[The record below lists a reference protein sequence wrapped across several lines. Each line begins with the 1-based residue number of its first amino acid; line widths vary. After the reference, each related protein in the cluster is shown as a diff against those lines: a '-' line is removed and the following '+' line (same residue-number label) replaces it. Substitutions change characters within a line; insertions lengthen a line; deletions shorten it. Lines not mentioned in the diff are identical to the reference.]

1 MSPGDVTWILI
12 SSALVL
18 FMVPGLALFYGG
30 MVRSKNVLNMLLMN
44 VYCMGIV
51 PIVWVLLAYSLTA
64 GEGPEAGIIGT
75 LDFIGFK
82 DVNDPETI
90 LFAFFAMTFAIITP
104 ALIAGAVAD
113 RMKFAAWAI
122 FVPVW
127 VLLVYVPVFY
137 WIYGPNG
144 WLDERGS
151 LDFAGG
157 TAIHVNAGIAAL
169 AMVIVLGKRAGWPKE
184 GMAPHNLPLVMIG
197 AGILWFG
204 WFGFNAGSAGAA
216 DAAAIQAFMNTLLAG
231 AAAMIAWL
239 AVEWIKDGHPTT
251 LGAASGIVAGLV
263 AITPAA
269 GYVGGLAALAFGAI
283 AGVLCFFA
291 IGLKYKLGYDDSLD
305 VVGVHLVG
313 GIIGGVLIGF
323 FADPNAIPGS
333 DFAAGLFFGGG
344 GELLFEQVLSIV
356 VVMAFSFVV
365 TFVLAKL
372 LDATIGLRVSDEAER
387 QGLDLT
393 EHAETGYA
401 IGDLGSMGRV

>member
-51 PIVWVLLAYSLTA
+51 PIVWILLAYSLTA
-64 GEGPEAGIIGT
+64 GEGPDAGIIGT
-75 LDFIGFK
+75 LEFIGFK
-82 DVNDPETI
+82 DVTDPEAI
-90 LFAFFAMTFAIITP
+90 LFAFFAMTFAVITP

-113 RMKFAAWAI
+113 RMKFAAWAV

-127 VLLVYVPVFY
+127 VLAVYVPVFY

-169 AMVIVLGKRAGWPKE
+169 AMVLVLGKRKGWPKE

-216 DAAAIQAFMNTLLAG
+216 DAAAIQAFMNTFLAG

-239 AVEWIKDGHPTT
+239 AVEWLKEGQPTT
-251 LGAASGIVAGLV
+251 LGAASGVVAGLV

-269 GYVGGLAALAFGAI
+269 GYVGGLAALAFGAV
-283 AGVLCFFA
+283 AGVVCFFA
-291 IGLKYKLGYDDSLD
+291 ISMKYRFGYDDSLD

-313 GIIGGVLIGF
+313 GILGGVLIGF

-356 VVMAFSFVV
+356 VVMAFSFAV

-372 LDATIGLRVSDEAER
+372 LDATIGLRVSEEDER

-393 EHAETGYA
+393 QHAETGYA